1 VKPRPLSCSSDRSL
15 RLWNVHDE
23 THLVF
28 RGHKSAIDCAQY
40 LTLDTYISSGEDG
53 NICLWK
59 ETQKKPV
66 STIHCAHGMN
76 GAIPHWITSMTSLKI
91 SDLFATG
98 SSDGY
103 LNFWKGTGERNGL
116 ELVNKWQIGPGFIN
130 GIALSSRFVVLG
142 IGSEHRLGRWEK
154 VKSVRNRIELI
165 KLPSELGDDDQSD
178 ILENSGDDSEE
189 SGSGSEEDEDAS
201 ES

>member
-1 VKPRPLSCSSDRSL
+1 
-15 RLWNVHDE
+15 
-23 THLVF
+23 
-28 RGHKSAIDCAQY
+28 
-40 LTLDTYISSGEDG
+40 
-53 NICLWK
+53 
-59 ETQKKPV
+59 
-66 STIHCAHGMN
+66 
-76 GAIPHWITSMTSLKI
+76 MTSLKI